1 MQEAQKTT
9 FQPEGTRTKAN
20 IPIFCAFERS
30 FDRHP
35 IEVNVT
41 RICYIEGN
49 DCDSSTLYFDVEHF
63 VVVHGKPEQIRA
75 QIETRVSQLLNLRTP
90 QASDLA

>member
-1 MQEAQKTT
+1 MDEAQETT
-9 FQPEGTRTKAN
+9 GRSEETETK
-20 IPIFCAFERS
+20 IPIFCTFERS

-49 DCDSSTLYFDVEHF
+49 EPDSSTLYFDREHF
-63 VVVHGKPEQIRA
+63 VVVHGKAEQIRA
-75 QIETRVSQLLNLRTP
+75 RIETRVWQSQILLR
-90 QASDLA
+90 

>member
-1 MQEAQKTT
+1 MDAVQETT
-9 FQPEGTRTKAN
+9 GPEGAEAS
-20 IPIFCAFERS
+20 IPIFCTFERS

-49 DCDSSTLYFDVEHF
+49 ECDISTLYFDREHF
-63 VVVHGKPEQIRA
+63 VVVHGKAEQIRA
-75 QIETRVSQLLNLRTP
+75 RIETQVSQSQIQLR
-90 QASDLA
+90 